1 MGGSIQPLH
10 GDKDLL
16 SSCRCSFAPRLAFE
30 TETRVQKFPPLS
42 GNLIGYIASRSTNK
56 YTSHERK
63 DPRNPKQNL
72 FENQFGPFVT
82 MSTMKEGKMPM
93 TTATDGHGE
102 KTTDEADKLS
112 DEVSKLK
119 LSDSSPSTVPAI
131 TPSTTTPTRTP
142 IATSLPTTTASKP
155 PVILCDFAYGLPKE
169 ARPRKEKL
177 LAISKQMVTFL
188 LWQVEAQQLNPNHQP
203 HGLQIVGCPDE
214 ATETALTDR
223 MHQLW
228 KKASPETIF
237 PRHLTFTDK
246 PLEAFAFQDPTNPP
260 VYLSPDADEVL
271 DPAQPPPSTVVVG
284 LLIDRRIQVNRS
296 LEQATKLSLPAARL
310 PLDAVPHVDRNE
322 PLNVDCI
329 LEGMQ
334 QWYWNCQAAEAV
346 SEDCFQRAALQ
357 ALQHHETRHP
367 ERPRHSKSSTTA
379 ETIIFLDI
387 DGVLLPFEGNR
398 FRSTCGS
405 LFPDHTLEAFSLIL
419 QEIEGAKIVL
429 SSTWR
434 VQDKF
439 RKEIIAGL
447 RSYGYAYGGPLLEAE
462 FMDLTDPDMHGERQ
476 HEIHDWLQRNPDK
489 IGAWIALD
497 DEELMEG
504 AENAARR
511 AVFQGHVLKTESHI
525 GLTVKNAR
533 YAIGLLQAQLST
545 P

>member
-1 MGGSIQPLH
+1 
-10 GDKDLL
+10 
-16 SSCRCSFAPRLAFE
+16 
-30 TETRVQKFPPLS
+30 
-42 GNLIGYIASRSTNK
+42 
-56 YTSHERK
+56 
-63 DPRNPKQNL
+63 
-72 FENQFGPFVT
+72 
-82 MSTMKEGKMPM
+82 MKEGPI
-93 TTATDGHGE
+93 TRATDGAAK
-102 KTTDEADKLS
+102 KTKVEADQLS
-112 DEVSKLK
+112 DELSSKLK
-119 LSDSSPSTVPAI
+119 LSDPSPSTVPTI
-131 TPSTTTPTRTP
+131 PPSTTTATPT
-142 IATSLPTTTASKP
+142 PTTTSPPTPSARKP
-155 PVILCDFAYGLPKE
+155 LVILCDFAYGLPKE

-177 LAISKQMVTFL
+177 LAIAKQMVNFL
-188 LWQVEAQQLNPNHQP
+188 SWQAEAQQHQNQHP

-214 ATETALTDR
+214 ATETALTER

-228 KKASPETIF
+228 KKASPETSF
-237 PRHLTFTDK
+237 PAHLTFTDK

-260 VYLSPDADEVL
+260 VYLSPDADEAL

-296 LEQATKLSLPAARL
+296 RDRATTLTLPAARL
-310 PLDAVPHVDRNE
+310 PLDSVPHVDRNE

-334 QWYWNCQAAEAV
+334 QWYWNCQAASGAKV
-346 SEDCFQRAALQ
+346 TEDCFQRAALQ

-367 ERPRHSKSSTTA
+367 ERPRHKSSSTA

-387 DGVLLPFEGNR
+387 DGVLLPFEGRR
-398 FRSTCGS
+398 FASTCGS

-419 QEIEGAKIVL
+419 QEMDGVKIVL

-434 VQDKF
+434 VQDRF

-462 FMDLTDPDMHGERQ
+462 FMDLTDPDMHSERQ
-476 HEIHDWLQRNPDK
+476 HEIYDWLQRNQDK
-489 IGAWIALD
+489 VGAWVALD

-511 AVFQGHVLKTESHI
+511 AVFQGHVVRTESHI

>member
-1 MGGSIQPLH
+1 
-10 GDKDLL
+10 
-16 SSCRCSFAPRLAFE
+16 
-30 TETRVQKFPPLS
+30 
-42 GNLIGYIASRSTNK
+42 
-56 YTSHERK
+56 
-63 DPRNPKQNL
+63 
-72 FENQFGPFVT
+72 
-82 MSTMKEGKMPM
+82 MP
-93 TTATDGHGE
+93 TATDGPTE
-102 KTTDEADKLS
+102 KTMGQADQLS
-112 DEVSKLK
+112 DELSSKLK
-119 LSDSSPSTVPAI
+119 LSDSSSSTVPTI
-131 TPSTTTPTRTP
+131 TQSTTTTSPAPTPTP
-142 IATSLPTTTASKP
+142 TTTSLPTAIAKEL

-177 LAISKQMVTFL
+177 LAISKQMVNFL
-188 LWQVEAQQLNPNHQP
+188 SWQAEAQQHQNQPP
-203 HGLQIVGCPDE
+203 HCLQIVGCPDE
-214 ATETALTDR
+214 ATEVALKDR

-228 KKASPETIF
+228 KKVSPETPF
-237 PRHLTFTDK
+237 PEHLTFADK

-260 VYLSPDADEVL
+260 VYLSPDADQKL

-296 LEQATKLSLPAARL
+296 LDRATTLTLPAARL
-310 PLDAVPHVDRNE
+310 PLESVPHVDRNE

-334 QWYWNCQAAEAV
+334 QWYWNCQAAEAPV
-346 SEDCFQRAALQ
+346 SEECFQRAALQ

-398 FRSTCGS
+398 FKSTCGS

-419 QEIEGAKIVL
+419 QEMDGAKIVL

-447 RSYGYAYGGPLLEAE
+447 RAYGYAYGGPLVEAE

-476 HEIHDWLQRNPDK
+476 HEIADWLKRNPDK
-489 IGAWIALD
+489 VGAWVALD

-511 AVFQGHVLKTESHI
+511 AVFQGHVVKTESHI

-533 YAIGLLQAQLST
+533 YAIGLLQAQLSM

>member
-1 MGGSIQPLH
+1 
-10 GDKDLL
+10 
-16 SSCRCSFAPRLAFE
+16 
-30 TETRVQKFPPLS
+30 
-42 GNLIGYIASRSTNK
+42 
-56 YTSHERK
+56 
-63 DPRNPKQNL
+63 
-72 FENQFGPFVT
+72 
-82 MSTMKEGKMPM
+82 MKEGTMPI
-93 TTATDGHGE
+93 TTATDGPAE
-102 KTTDEADKLS
+102 KTTDEADQLS
-112 DEVSKLK
+112 NEVSKLK
-119 LSDSSPSTVPAI
+119 LSDSSPSTETTV
-131 TPSTTTPTRTP
+131 TPSTTTPTPSPTS
-142 IATSLPTTTASKP
+142 TSLPVTTASASKP

-188 LWQVEAQQLNPNHQP
+188 LWQAEAQQLNPNHHQP

-228 KKASPETIF
+228 KKASPDTPF
-237 PRHLTFTDK
+237 PEHFTFTDK
-246 PLEAFAFQDPTNPP
+246 LLEAFAFQDPTNPP
-260 VYLSPDADEVL
+260 VYLSPDADRAL

-284 LLIDRRIQVNRS
+284 LLIDRRIQLNRS

-310 PLDAVPHVDRNE
+310 PLDSVPHVDRNE

-334 QWYWNCQAAEAV
+334 QWYWNCQAAEVSEGAEAAV
-346 SEDCFQRAALQ
+346 TEDCFQRAALQ

-367 ERPRHSKSSTTA
+367 ERPRHSKSSSTA

-398 FRSTCGS
+398 FASTSGS
-405 LFPDHTLEAFSLIL
+405 LFPDHTMEALSLIL
-419 QEIEGAKIVL
+419 QAMEGAKIVL

-434 VQDKF
+434 VQDRF

-489 IGAWIALD
+489 VGAWVALD

-504 AENAARR
+504 ADNAARR
-511 AVFQGHVLKTESHI
+511 AVFQGHVVKTESHI

-533 YAIGLLQAQLST
+533 YAIGLLQAQLNT

>member
-1 MGGSIQPLH
+1 
-10 GDKDLL
+10 
-16 SSCRCSFAPRLAFE
+16 
-30 TETRVQKFPPLS
+30 
-42 GNLIGYIASRSTNK
+42 
-56 YTSHERK
+56 
-63 DPRNPKQNL
+63 
-72 FENQFGPFVT
+72 
-82 MSTMKEGKMPM
+82 MSTMTKEGTMPITAA
-93 TTATDGHGE
+93 TTNPAD
-102 KTTDEADKLS
+102 KTTDETDQIS

-119 LSDSSPSTVPAI
+119 LSDSSPSTVPTI
-131 TPSTTTPTRTP
+131 TPSTTSTTPMPTT
-142 IATSLPTTTASKP
+142 TTSSLPTASASKP

-188 LWQVEAQQLNPNHQP
+188 TWQAEAQELNPNHQP

-214 ATETALTDR
+214 ATETALTNR

-228 KKASPETIF
+228 KTASPETPF
-237 PRHLTFTDK
+237 PEHVTFTDK
-246 PLEAFAFQDPTNPP
+246 PLEAFAFQDPNNPP
-260 VYLSPDADEVL
+260 VYLSPDADQAL
-271 DPAQPPPSTVVVG
+271 DPAQPPPNTVVVG

-296 LEQATKLSLPAARL
+296 LDQATKLSLPAARL
-310 PLDAVPHVDRNE
+310 PLDSVPHVDRNE

-334 QWYWNCQAAEAV
+334 QWYWNCQAAEAATV

-367 ERPRHSKSSTTA
+367 ERPRHSKSSSTA

-387 DGVLLPFEGNR
+387 DGVLLPFGGNR
-398 FRSTCGS
+398 FKSTCGS
-405 LFPDHTLEAFSLIL
+405 LFPDHTTEALSLIL
-419 QEIEGAKIVL
+419 QEIDGAKIVL

-434 VQDKF
+434 VQDRF
-439 RKEIIAGL
+439 RKQIIAGL
-447 RSYGYAYGGPLLEAE
+447 RSYGYAYGGPLSEVE
-462 FMDLTDPDMHGERQ
+462 FTDLTDPDMHGERQ

-489 IGAWIALD
+489 VGAWIALD

-511 AVFQGHVLKTESHI
+511 AVFQGHVVKTESHI